1 MIKLGTPEPK
11 TADINTESSI
21 SVDERAEL
29 DCYRHWVKKLAD
41 VCEAASQGDLEA
53 RLLHIDADG
62 DLERAIRSV
71 NSLLDYTDAFV
82 RESKASLTA
91 AANGKFFRKVL
102 LKGMRRSFKQA
113 SEVINDAGSK
123 MQHQAKEIEQAANER
138 LEMADEFERKVQGIS
153 TIVSAAATQL
163 HATVQSLTAV
173 TERANQ
179 ETITTVEFVNQT
191 NQNVEVVAQSTIQL
205 NRSIQQIDGR
215 VQESTEVVQQ
225 AVNESEH
232 AKEFM
237 SELVEATGDIGSAA
251 KMIADIAKQTNL
263 LALNA
268 TIEAARAGEAGAG
281 FAVVAS
287 EVKVLAQNT
296 AKTTDH
302 ITDQIHHIQEI
313 VNDAV
318 SNISTVSGTIQ
329 KVDEI
334 SESISNSI
342 SEQGQ
347 VISTIH
353 QNVEDAA
360 EKTNQ
365 TKESIQK
372 VSETADETNHAT
384 QDLLSAA
391 NDISQ
396 QSESLNSAVNQFLAT
411 IRSN

>member
-1 MIKLGTPEPK
+1 MLKLQ
-11 TADINTESSI
+11 TAEQNLADNNTELTL

-29 DCYRHWVKKLAD
+29 ERYRYWIKSLAD
-41 VCEAASQGDLEA
+41 VCEAASEGDLEA
-53 RLLHIDADG
+53 RLLHVDIDG

-71 NSLLDYTDAFV
+71 NGLLDYTDAFV

-102 LKGMRRSFKQA
+102 LKGMRGSFKQA
-113 SEVINDAGSK
+113 SEVINSAGEK
-123 MQHQAKEIEQAANER
+123 MQHQSEEIEQAASKR
-138 LEMADEFERKVQGIS
+138 LEMADDFEKEVQGIS

-163 HATVQSLTAV
+163 HATVQSLKAV
-173 TERANQ
+173 TERASQ
-179 ETITTVEFVNQT
+179 ETTVAVECVNQT
-191 NQNVEVVAQSTIQL
+191 NQNVEIVAQSTVQL
-205 NRSIQQIDGR
+205 NESIQQIDSR
-215 VQESTEVVQQ
+215 VKESAEVVQQ

-237 SELVEATGDIGSAA
+237 SSLVVAAGDIGSVA

-268 TIEAARAGEAGAG
+268 TIEAARAGEAGDG

-287 EVKVLAQNT
+287 EVKNLAQDT
-296 AKTTDH
+296 AKATNH
-302 ITDQIHHIQEI
+302 ITDQISHIQGI

-318 SNISTVSGTIQ
+318 ANISIVSSTIR

-334 SESISNSI
+334 SESISTSI
-342 SEQGQ
+342 SEQSQ
-347 VISTIH
+347 SISTIH
-353 QNVEDAA
+353 QNVEAAA
-360 EKTNQ
+360 EKTVQ
-365 TKESIQK
+365 TTESIQN
-372 VSETADETNHAT
+372 VSATAEETNHAT
-384 QDLLSAA
+384 RDLLGAA

-411 IRSN
+411 IRS

>member
-1 MIKLGTPEPK
+1 MLKLETSELDAVDG
-11 TADINTESSI
+11 NTIPSI

-29 DCYRHWVKKLAD
+29 ERYRHWIKKLAD
-41 VCEAASQGDLEA
+41 VCEAASHGDLEA
-53 RLLHIDADG
+53 RLLHVDVDG
-62 DLERAIRSV
+62 ELERTIRSI
-71 NSLLDYTDAFV
+71 NGLLDYTDAFV

-91 AANGKFFRKVL
+91 SANGKFFRKVL
-102 LKGMRRSFKQA
+102 LKGMCGSFKQA
-113 SEVINDAGSK
+113 SEVINSAGDK
-123 MQHQAKEIEQAANER
+123 MKHQAEELEQAGIKR
-138 LEMADEFERKVQGIS
+138 LEMADAFEKEVQGIS

-163 HATVQSLTAV
+163 HATVQSLKQV
-173 TERANQ
+173 TERASQ
-179 ETITTVEFVNQT
+179 ETAGAVDSVNQT
-191 NQNVEVVAQSTIQL
+191 NHNVNVVAQSTVQL
-205 NRSIQQIDGR
+205 NHSIQMIDSR
-215 VQESTEVVQQ
+215 VKESTEVVQQ

-237 SELVEATGDIGSAA
+237 SGLVEATGGIGSAA

-287 EVKVLAQNT
+287 EVKILAQDT
-296 AKTTDH
+296 AKATNH
-302 ITDQIHHIQEI
+302 ITDQIRQIQGI

-318 SNISTVSGTIQ
+318 SNISTVSSTIQ

-334 SESISNSI
+334 SDSISTSI
-342 SEQGQ
+342 SEQSQ
-347 VISTIH
+347 IISTIH

-360 EKTNQ
+360 EKTVQ
-365 TKESIQK
+365 TTESIQN
-372 VSETADETNHAT
+372 VSATAEETNHST
-384 QDLLSAA
+384 RDLLCAA

>member
-1 MIKLGTPEPK
+1 MLKLETPELN
-11 TADINTESSI
+11 AVDNNTVQSI

-29 DCYRHWVKKLAD
+29 ERYRHWIKKLAD

-53 RLLHIDADG
+53 RLLHVDVDG
-62 DLERAIRSV
+62 DLERTIRSI
-71 NSLLDYTDAFV
+71 NGLLDYTDAFV

-91 AANGKFFRKVL
+91 SANGKFFRKVL
-102 LKGMRRSFKQA
+102 LKGMCGSFKQA
-113 SEVINDAGSK
+113 SEVINSAGDK
-123 MQHQAKEIEQAANER
+123 MKHQAEEIEQAGIKR
-138 LEMADEFERKVQGIS
+138 LDMADAFEKEVQGIS

-163 HATVQSLTAV
+163 HATVQSLKQV
-173 TERANQ
+173 TERASQ
-179 ETITTVEFVNQT
+179 ETAGAVESVNQT
-191 NQNVEVVAQSTIQL
+191 NHNVNVVAQSTVQLNHSIQL
-205 NRSIQQIDGR
+205 IDSR
-215 VQESTEVVQQ
+215 VKESTEVVQQ

-237 SELVEATGDIGSAA
+237 SGLVEATGGIGSAA

-287 EVKVLAQNT
+287 EVKILAQDT
-296 AKTTDH
+296 AKATNH
-302 ITDQIHHIQEI
+302 ITDQIRHIQGI

-318 SNISTVSGTIQ
+318 SNISTVSSTIQ

-334 SESISNSI
+334 SDSISTSI
-342 SEQGQ
+342 SEQSQ
-347 VISTIH
+347 IISTIH

-360 EKTNQ
+360 EKTVQ
-365 TKESIQK
+365 TTESIQN
-372 VSETADETNHAT
+372 VSVTAEETNHST
-384 QDLLSAA
+384 RDLLCAA

-396 QSESLNSAVNQFLAT
+396 QSESLNSAVNQFLTT